1 MSFGDPNNPYG
12 QQQPPAP
19 QGQPGYGYPQQA
31 PQGIPPQ
38 GGYAYPQQAP
48 QGQPGYGYPN
58 QGYPA
63 GPGGY
68 PGAQMPM
75 PGGVKAARVILFVV
89 GGLQALGGIVIL
101 LGGALFASVFAGSS
115 SSSEY
120 GSSASDA
127 GTLAGGVIVFAGI
140 FALALAL
147 WPILTAAKLSKGRG
161 GVRISGVIYGS
172 LMTLFSGASLIINFV
187 ALGSDT
193 AAGAVVFSLLLAL
206 VQFGLALWALV
217 GLANSA
223 AGAYF
228 RRP

>member
-12 QQQPPAP
+12 QQPPAP

-31 PQGIPPQ
+31 PQGVPAQ
-38 GGYAYPQQAP
+38 GYGYPQ

-58 QGYPA
+58 QAYPA

-68 PGAQMPM
+68 SGAQTPM

-89 GGLQALGGIVIL
+89 GGLQILGGILVL
-101 LGGALFASVFAGSS
+101 LGGALFASALSESS
-115 SSSEY
+115 
-120 GSSASDA
+120 GSSATDSSE
-127 GTLAGGVIVFAGI
+127 LAG
-140 FALALAL
+140 ALATGVAIGGIVVLGLAL

-161 GVRISGVIYGS
+161 GVRVSGIVYGS
-172 LMTLFSGASLIINFV
+172 LMTLFSAGGLILNLV
-187 ALGSDT
+187 ALSSD
-193 AAGAVVFSLLLAL
+193 AVAGGVVFSMVLGVIQL
-206 VQFGLALWALV
+206 GLALWVLV

-228 RRP
+228 RRPQY

>member
-12 QQQPPAP
+12 QQPPAP

-31 PQGIPPQ
+31 PQGVPAQ
-38 GGYAYPQQAP
+38 GYGYPQ

-58 QGYPA
+58 QAYPA

-68 PGAQMPM
+68 SGAQTPM

-89 GGLQALGGIVIL
+89 GGLQILGGILVL
-101 LGGALFASVFAGSS
+101 LGGALFASAFSESS
-115 SSSEY
+115 
-120 GSSASDA
+120 GSSATDSSE
-127 GTLAGGVIVFAGI
+127 LAG
-140 FALALAL
+140 ALATGVAIGGIVVLGLAL

-161 GVRISGVIYGS
+161 GVRVSGIVYGS
-172 LMTLFSGASLIINFV
+172 LMTLFSAGGLILNLV
-187 ALGSDT
+187 ALSSDA
-193 AAGAVVFSLLLAL
+193 AAGGVVFSMVLGVIQL
-206 VQFGLALWALV
+206 GLALWVLV

-228 RRP
+228 RRPQY

>member
-12 QQQPPAP
+12 QQQPAP

-31 PQGIPPQ
+31 PPSVPPQ

-48 QGQPGYGYPN
+48 MGYPN
-58 QGYPA
+58 QAYPA

-75 PGGVKAARVILFVV
+75 PGGVKAARVILFIV
-89 GGLQALGGIVIL
+89 GGLQVLGGIVVLI
-101 LGGALFASVFAGSS
+101 GGALFASLFSDSS
-115 SSSEY
+115 SSSDY

-127 GTLAGGVIVFAGI
+127 GALAGGVIVVAGI
-140 FALALAL
+140 VALALSL
-147 WPILTAAKLSKGRG
+147 WPILTAAKLGKGRG
-161 GVRISGVIYGS
+161 GVRVSGVIYGS
-172 LMTLFSGASLIINFV
+172 LMTLFSGIGVLANFV
-187 ALGSDT
+187 ALSSDT
-193 AAGAVVFSLLLAL
+193 AAGAVVFSLILGL
-206 VQFGLALWALV
+206 VEFGLALWVLV

-228 RRP
+228 RRPQY